1 VANESGQ
8 TAETG
13 ESRKTR
19 GKRQGVGEVVS
30 GIAEILKVAL
40 WLSLLILVVFH
51 WSYFS
56 EWFRSATH
64 LELPGIKI
72 DRFDQAAVKVE
83 QYSVTPQARQSG
95 FSPTF
100 AQAAIVRAERVA
112 PALRGALVLWVDDI
126 PENNVLVREILGE
139 FGIRF
144 VIAKSSEE
152 GLQRLQR
159 NGYDLIISNSRQ
171 TEPPAPLTTCPVHYF
186 GWPANVD
193 KLDFKGSLDSF
204 NEHIN
209 AAAPGGFVF
218 MDKVVA
224 QYKEGAPPIIFYSAS
239 TGGMV
244 TSLCSQA
251 ITNRADILLQS
262 VVSSLEQQ
270 RWQELKLRDISESD
284 EKSRDAR

>member
-126 PENNVLVREILGE
+126 PENNVLVREILG
-139 FGIRF
+139 GIRDPF
-144 VIAKSSEE
+144 RYREILGRRVAALAAKW
-152 GLQRLQR
+152 LRPHHL
-159 NGYDLIISNSRQ
+159 
-171 TEPPAPLTTCPVHYF
+171 
-186 GWPANVD
+186 
-193 KLDFKGSLDSF
+193 KL
-204 NEHIN
+204 E
-209 AAAPGGFVF
+209 
-218 MDKVVA
+218 
-224 QYKEGAPPIIFYSAS
+224 
-239 TGGMV
+239 
-244 TSLCSQA
+244 
-251 ITNRADILLQS
+251 TNRASSTSYYVPCPLLR
-262 VVSSLEQQ
+262 LAGQ
-270 RWQELKLRDISESD
+270 R
-284 EKSRDAR
+284 